1 MGRMSRREDYSE
13 VCEWGSGLNDQKPK
27 KILSRTNFHKNYEMM
42 AKGLIK
48 QHDSDTNVTTYM
60 VVLETLQID

>member
-1 MGRMSRREDYSE
+1 MGRMIKREDNSE
-13 VCEWGSGLNDQKPK
+13 VCEWGSGVNDQKPK
-27 KILSRTNFHKNYEMM
+27 IILSRTNFHKNYEMM

-48 QHDSDTNVTTYM
+48 QHDSNTNVTNYM